1 MVDNFA
7 DKRISE
13 FMHQTD
19 QGMDLDDHDP
29 LAGAFGMN
37 DDATSNSTSQDKSTG
52 RLRKMSQ

>member
-13 FMHQTD
+13 FMQATD
-19 QGMDLDDHDP
+19 QGMNLDDHDP

-37 DDATSNSTSQDKSTG
+37 DDTTSNSNSNEKAS
-52 RLRKMSQ
+52 RLRKMS

>member
-37 DDATSNSTSQDKSTG
+37 DDTTSNSTSQDK
-52 RLRKMSQ
+52 